1 MFTGIIEEIGII
13 KKIDNGT
20 TSARLTIQAN
30 EILKDVVLGDSIA
43 LNGVCLTVCSFQ
55 SHSFEADVM
64 NETLKRTALG
74 SLTNGSKVNLERAM
88 SANGRFGGHIVS
100 GHIDGTG
107 KIESFTKDGIAAIVS
122 ISASEKIMHYIIE
135 KGSIAI
141 DGTSLTV
148 SNVYYDKNKFEVSLI
163 PHTKENTI
171 LLTKPIGSLVNLE
184 NDVVGKYIEHFLHP
198 EAVPLKESEITKS
211 EITKE
216 FLAEYGF

>member
-13 KKIDNGT
+13 KKIKNGT
-20 TSARLTIQAN
+20 TSARLTIQAD
-30 EILKDVVLGDSIA
+30 EILKDVILGDSIA
-43 LNGVCLTVCSFQ
+43 VNGVCLTVCSFQ
-55 SHSFEADVM
+55 SHFFEADVM
-64 NETLKRTALG
+64 NETLKRTSLG

-107 KIESFTKDGIAAIVS
+107 KIESFTKDGIATIVS

>member
-20 TSARLTIQAN
+20 TSARLTIQAS

-43 LNGVCLTVCSFQ
+43 VNGVCLTVCSFQ

-64 NETLKRTALG
+64 NETLKRTSLG

-107 KIESFTKDGIAAIVS
+107 KIESFTKDGIATIIT
-122 ISASEKIMHYIIE
+122 ISTSEKIMHYIIE
-135 KGSIAI
+135 KGSIAL

-171 LLTKPIGSLVNLE
+171 LLTKPVGSLVNLE

-198 EAVPLKESEITKS
+198 ESVPSKKS
-211 EITKE
+211 EPKSKITKE

>member
-43 LNGVCLTVCSFQ
+43 VNGVCLTVCSFQ

-64 NETLKRTALG
+64 NETLKRTSLG

-107 KIESFTKDGIAAIVS
+107 KIEAFTKDGIATIVTLS
-122 ISASEKIMHYIIE
+122 TSEKIMHYIIE

-148 SNVYYDKNKFEVSLI
+148 CNVFYDKNIFEVSLI

-171 LLTKPIGSLVNLE
+171 LLTKPVGSLVNLE

-198 EAVPLKESEITKS
+198 EPVQVETPKS
-211 EITKE
+211 NITKE

>member
-43 LNGVCLTVCSFQ
+43 VNGVCLTVCSFQ

-64 NETLKRTALG
+64 NETLKRTSLG

-107 KIESFTKDGIAAIVS
+107 KIESFTKDGIATIVT
-122 ISASEKIMHYIIE
+122 ISTSEKIMHYIIE

-171 LLTKPIGSLVNLE
+171 LLTKPVGSLVNLE

-198 EAVPLKESEITKS
+198 ESVPSKESKITKS
-211 EITKE
+211 KITKE